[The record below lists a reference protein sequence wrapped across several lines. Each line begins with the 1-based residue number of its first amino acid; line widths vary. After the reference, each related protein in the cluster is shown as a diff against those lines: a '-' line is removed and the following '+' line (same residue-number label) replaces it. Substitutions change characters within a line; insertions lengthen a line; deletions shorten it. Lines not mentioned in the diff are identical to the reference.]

1 MNTSKYESEVVSL
14 GEMTHEFIE
23 GGILVFFGPNAPD
36 ELAEFAIIHQHGEL
50 QDDVRAGDQFLIAG
64 QRWTILCVGEVA
76 NRNLRSLGH
85 FVIKFNG
92 AAEPELPG
100 DISLPQGAPP
110 IIMPGM
116 RIQFLAGSSAS
127 A

>member
-1 MNTSKYESEVVSL
+1 MNTPKYESQVVSL
-14 GEMTHEFIE
+14 GDMTHEFIE
-23 GGILVFFGPNAPD
+23 GGILVFFGPDAPD

-50 QDDVRAGDQFLIAG
+50 QDDVRAGDQFIIAE
-64 QRWTILCVGEVA
+64 QRWPVLCVGEVA

-92 AAEPELPG
+92 ATEPELPG
-100 DISLPQGAPP
+100 DISLPQGEAPV
-110 IIMPGM
+110 ITPGM
-116 RIQFLAGSSAS
+116 QIQFLAGSSAS